1 MAIEVFNRYEHKY
14 MLDENTFQ
22 AVIKIMDKHM
32 VLDNHCQNHS
42 LYTIANVYYD
52 TEDNHL
58 IRNSLSKPVYK
69 EKLRMRSYGVP
80 GAKDKVFLEIKKKY
94 RGIVN
99 KRRTALRLDEAYRFC
114 EDGEMPEYKPYMN
127 NQVVRELEYFI
138 SMYKPVPKVY
148 IAYDR
153 LAYFENG
160 NDDLR
165 ISFDTNIRTRRY
177 DTHLED
183 GDAGEPLLP
192 FGVWLM
198 EIKTSRAMPL
208 WLTETLS
215 RYELRRTSFSKYGTE
230 FKIYSQKGE

>member
-58 IRNSLSKPVYK
+58 IRNSLSKPIYK

-80 GAKDKVFLEIKKKY
+80 GTKDKVFLEIKKKY

-114 EDGEMPEYKPYMN
+114 EDGETPEYKPYMN
-127 NQVVRELEYFI
+127 AHVR
-138 SMYKPVPKVY
+138 
-148 IAYDR
+148 
-153 LAYFENG
+153 
-160 NDDLR
+160 
-165 ISFDTNIRTRRY
+165 
-177 DTHLED
+177 
-183 GDAGEPLLP
+183 
-192 FGVWLM
+192 
-198 EIKTSRAMPL
+198 
-208 WLTETLS
+208 
-215 RYELRRTSFSKYGTE
+215 
-230 FKIYSQKGE
+230 